1 MARMKKRFDWFETE
15 VFVEQAFL
23 DGVREGLKVVLN
35 LRNNRKNV
43 DREAIFAAIEKTIEK
58 LDKRSRE
65 DYVIELF
72 KGM

>member
-35 LRNNRKNV
+35 LRNHRKNV
-43 DREAIFAAIEKTIEK
+43 DREDIFAAIEKTIEK
-58 LDKRSRE
+58 FDKRSRE